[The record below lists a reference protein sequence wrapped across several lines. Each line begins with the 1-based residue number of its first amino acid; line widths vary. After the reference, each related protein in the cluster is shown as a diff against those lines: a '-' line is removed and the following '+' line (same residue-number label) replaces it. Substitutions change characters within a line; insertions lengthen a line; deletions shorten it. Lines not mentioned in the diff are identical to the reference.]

1 MYNCDVFISCLN
13 SHSDGTHTLQRIH
26 WLANDV
32 MPNFSKS
39 VLNKKLIFI
48 LGGLRVNTFS
58 ANLHFWV
65 NMHATTQSTL

>member
-1 MYNCDVFISCLN
+1 MDNCAVFISCLN

-32 MPNFSKS
+32 LLNFSKS
-39 VLNKKLIFI
+39 VLKKKLIFI
-48 LGGLRVNTFS
+48 LDGLRVNTFS

-65 NMHATTQSTL
+65 KMHATTQSTL